1 MEKNVKIAKELIRIA
16 KMMVAEQSDIE
27 KAKDLNISLSAMK
40 WLLKSGDNE
49 ILLAL
54 LKNPRTSER
63 NKKAIVNDI
72 VNNIDSAKDSEL
84 LELMEDS
91 HTSNR
96 NVSIIIDY
104 LIDSGE
110 KETRLA
116 LVNHPKITESQLDA
130 LALDN
135 DEEVSDAALNRLDP
149 QNDDKD
155 FFDDDDDDDDDN
167 EGFEDLDDDED
178 I

>member
-1 MEKNVKIAKELIRIA
+1 MENNVKIAKKIIRIA
-16 KMMVAEQSDIE
+16 KMLVADENDLE
-27 KAKDLNISLSAMK
+27 KAKDPNISLSAMK

-72 VNNIDSAKDSEL
+72 VNNIEYANDGEL
-84 LELMEDS
+84 LELMEDP

-96 NVSIIIDY
+96 NVSTIIDH
-104 LIDSGE
+104 LIDSGD

-116 LVNHPKITESQLDA
+116 LVNNPKITESQLDA
-130 LALDN
+130 LTLDN
-135 DEEVSDAALNRLDP
+135 DDEVSEAALNKLDP
-149 QNDDKD
+149 QNDNKD
-155 FFDDDDDDDDDN
+155 FFDDDDDDDDDD
-167 EGFEDLDDDED
+167 EGFEDLDDD